1 MAFMGI
7 LNDNYKYLLKKKGV
21 TSSIVSLETGVSQ
34 SSLSKLESGKS
45 LNPRPSTLAKIAEY
59 FGVTTDTM
67 LTSNLQL
74 DGYNFEDD
82 LRKVAM
88 IPLISWVQAG
98 DWQEAVDNLQP
109 GEGERIPTV
118 YSPRDHTY
126 ALRVSGDSMEPKFSN
141 GDVVIVEPNEQPE
154 NGNYVIVRQ
163 NGDEATFKQLQMD
176 GPHCFLKPL
185 NPRYPIMEMQA
196 DAVICGVVK
205 WKQAAV

>member
-1 MAFMGI
+1 MGT
-7 LNDNYKYLLKKKGV
+7 LNDNYRYLLNKKGV
-21 TSSIVSLETGVSQ
+21 TSSTVSNETGVSQ
-34 SSLSKLESGKS
+34 SALSKLESGKS
-45 LNPRPSTLAKIAEY
+45 SNPRPSTLAKIAEY
-59 FGVTTDTM
+59 FGVTTDVM
-67 LTSNLQL
+67 MSSNLQL

-98 DWQEAVDNLQP
+98 DWREVVDNLQP

-126 ALRVSGDSMEPKFSN
+126 ALRVSGDSMEPKFSD
-141 GDVVIVEPNEQPE
+141 GDVIIVEPNESPE
-154 NGNYVIVRQ
+154 NGSYVIVRQ

-176 GPHCFLKPL
+176 GSHCFLKPL
-185 NPRYPIMEMQA
+185 NPRYPIMEMRS

-205 WKQAAV
+205 WKQAQV